1 MYQIIKVNGEFTMRE
16 VYFTEELPS
25 VPEVQSVLLKDESP
39 TLPVGG
45 DFRRSED
52 PEIIDQGEITDPEFM
67 ERDLLIGGPDTEK
80 KRLPIMT
87 PEEHMVALQWQ
98 RSYKAE
104 LEKQAAHEK
113 LMDQIAFEVSQLIL
127 LVFITVFF
135 AICLY
140 LGST

>member
-16 VYFTEELPS
+16 VYFIEELPS
-25 VPEVQSVLLKDESP
+25 VPEVQSVLLKDGSP
-39 TLPVGG
+39 TLPVGETSK
-45 DFRRSED
+45 DL
-52 PEIIDQGEITDPEFM
+52 EIIDQGKIIDSEFI
-67 ERDLLIGGPDTEK
+67 ERDLLIGSPDTEK
-80 KRLPIMT
+80 KRLPMMT
-87 PEEHMVALQWQ
+87 PEERMAALQWQ

-127 LVFITVFF
+127 LVFLTGFF